1 MADNPMKVR
10 IGVSL
15 GAAGVPAQFSAAVDA
30 LEAAGVDSLWLPEM
44 VYGSLVDPFIGMA
57 HALARTSQLKV
68 GTGVAVLPGRHP
80 VLVAKQLAT
89 LAGLAP
95 RRVLPVF
102 GLKPARPGEL
112 AAFPVPPGRRAAVFD
127 ESLTL
132 LRLLLSQDNVTFDG
146 EFFSVES
153 AGVGP
158 RPARPLDIWLGG
170 SAPGALR
177 RVGRLGDGWLASF
190 LTPAEAGAGRQA
202 IEAAAAEAGRE
213 IEPDHYGISLAVTD
227 DAVAAR
233 TARGRAEP
241 PPGLRSGNAGGV
253 RLGGRPRPDRGLRGG
268 RADQVRRPAE
278 LDAGEPGPVHRGLR
292 ARDGAAADL
301 MPIAA
306 GWKAVARRACMAG
319 RFGGRGRTCERSHPR
334 PGNEARPAA
343 VTAERGSRHDRKSRA
358 GGAAQAAGGRQR
370 RR

>member
-1 MADNPMKVR
+1 MADTTMKVR

-15 GAAGVPAQFSAAVDA
+15 GDAGEPGRFGAAVDA

-57 HALARTSQLKV
+57 HALARTSRLKV

-102 GLKPARPGEL
+102 GLKPARPAEL

-132 LRLLLSQDNVTFDG
+132 IRLLLSQEHVTFRG
-146 EFFSVES
+146 EFFAVEDAS
-153 AGVGP
+153 VGP
-158 RPARPLDIWLGG
+158 RPGRPLDIWLGG

-190 LTPAEAGAGRQA
+190 LTPAEAGAGRRA
-202 IEAAAAEAGRE
+202 IEAAAAGAGRE
-213 IEPDHYGISLAVTD
+213 IEPDHYGISLAVAD
-227 DAVAAR
+227 DASRPALLQAAR
-233 TARGRAEP
+233 R
-241 PPGLRSGNAGGV
+241 
-253 RLGGRPRPDRGLRGG
+253 
-268 RADQVRRPAE
+268 RRPEQDPAT
-278 LDAGEPGPVHRGLR
+278 LIPSGW
-292 ARDGAAADL
+292 AAARAMVGEYVAEGL
-301 MPIAA
+301 TKFVIRP
-306 GWKAVARRACMAG
+306 GWTAVDPG
-319 RFGGRGRTCERSHPR
+319 RF
-334 PGNEARPAA
+334 
-343 VTAERGSRHDRKSRA
+343 TADFVREMVPL
-358 GGAAQAAGGRQR
+358 QT
-370 RR
+370 

>member
-57 HALARTSQLKV
+57 HALARTSRLKV

-102 GLKPARPGEL
+102 GLKPARPAEL

-132 LRLLLSQDNVTFDG
+132 LRLLLSQDDVTFGG
-146 EFFSVES
+146 EFFSV
-153 AGVGP
+153 
-158 RPARPLDIWLGG
+158 D
-170 SAPGALR
+170 
-177 RVGRLGDGWLASF
+177 
-190 LTPAEAGAGRQA
+190 A
-202 IEAAAAEAGRE
+202 IEKLIRRSNTL
-213 IEPDHYGISLAVTD
+213 HSLYV
-227 DAVAAR
+227 VASA
-233 TARGRAEP
+233 TT
-241 PPGLRSGNAGGV
+241 
-253 RLGGRPRPDRGLRGG
+253 
-268 RADQVRRPAE
+268 
-278 LDAGEPGPVHRGLR
+278 
-292 ARDGAAADL
+292 
-301 MPIAA
+301 I
-306 GWKAVARRACMAG
+306 
-319 RFGGRGRTCERSHPR
+319 
-334 PGNEARPAA
+334 
-343 VTAERGSRHDRKSRA
+343 
-358 GGAAQAAGGRQR
+358 
-370 RR
+370 

>member
-1 MADNPMKVR
+1 MADNPEKVR

-15 GAAGVPAQFSAAVDA
+15 GAAGVPDQFSAAVDA
-30 LEAAGVDSLWLPEM
+30 LEAGGVDSLWLPEM

-80 VLVAKQLAT
+80 VLVGKQLAT
-89 LAGLAP
+89 LASLAP

-102 GLKPARPGEL
+102 GLKPARPAEL
-112 AAFPVPPGRRAAVFD
+112 PAFPVPPGRRAAVFD

-153 AGVGP
+153 ASIGP
-158 RPARPLDIWLGG
+158 RPAKPLDIWLGG

-227 DAVAAR
+227 DQ
-233 TARGRAEP
+233 
-241 PPGLRSGNAGGV
+241 S
-253 RLGGRPRPDRGLRGG
+253 
-268 RADQVRRPAE
+268 RPALLE
-278 LDAGEPGPVHRGLR
+278 V
-292 ARDGAAADL
+292 
-301 MPIAA
+301 
-306 GWKAVARRACMAG
+306 V
-319 RFGGRGRTCERSHPR
+319 
-334 PGNEARPAA
+334 
-343 VTAERGSRHDRKSRA
+343 
-358 GGAAQAAGGRQR
+358 QR
-370 RR
+370 RRPDADPEKLVASGWAGARALIEDYVAAGLTKFVVRPSWTPVDPDQFTADFVREMVPLQT

>member
-1 MADNPMKVR
+1 MKVR

-15 GAAGVPAQFSAAVDA
+15 GAAGVPDQFSAAVDA

-57 HALARTSQLKV
+57 HALARTSRLKV

-102 GLKPARPGEL
+102 GLKPARPAEL

-146 EFFSVES
+146 EFFPVES
-153 AGVGP
+153 ASVGP
-158 RPARPLDIWLGG
+158 RPAKPLDIWLGG

-227 DAVAAR
+227 D
-233 TARGRAEP
+233 
-241 PPGLRSGNAGGV
+241 RS
-253 RLGGRPRPDRGLRGG
+253 
-268 RADQVRRPAE
+268 RPALLE
-278 LDAGEPGPVHRGLR
+278 V
-292 ARDGAAADL
+292 
-301 MPIAA
+301 
-306 GWKAVARRACMAG
+306 V
-319 RFGGRGRTCERSHPR
+319 
-334 PGNEARPAA
+334 
-343 VTAERGSRHDRKSRA
+343 
-358 GGAAQAAGGRQR
+358 QR
-370 RR
+370 RRPDADPEKLVASGWAGARALIEDYVAAGLTKFVVRPSWTPVNPDQFTADFVREMVPLQT

>member
-1 MADNPMKVR
+1 MKVR

-15 GAAGVPAQFSAAVDA
+15 GAAGVPAQFSEAVDA

-57 HALARTSQLKV
+57 HALARTSRLKV

-80 VLVAKQLAT
+80 VLVAKQLAS

-132 LRLLLSQDNVTFDG
+132 LRLLLSEENVTFQGD
-146 EFFSVES
+146 FFSVES

-158 RPARPLDIWLGG
+158 RPARPLDLWLGG

-177 RVGRLGDGWLASF
+177 RIGRLGDGWLASF
-190 LTPAEAGAGRQA
+190 LTPAEAAAGRLA
-202 IEAAAAEAGRE
+202 IETAAAGAGRE

-227 DAVAAR
+227 DASRPALLEAAR
-233 TARGRAEP
+233 RR
-241 PPGLRSGNAGGV
+241 
-253 RLGGRPRPDRGLRGG
+253 RPDVDPERLIASGWAGARAMIGDYVGAGLTKFVIRPSWSPVDPD
-268 RADQVRRPAE
+268 RFVADFVREMVP
-278 LDAGEPGPVHRGLR
+278 LQ
-292 ARDGAAADL
+292 
-301 MPIAA
+301 
-306 GWKAVARRACMAG
+306 
-319 RFGGRGRTCERSHPR
+319 T
-334 PGNEARPAA
+334 
-343 VTAERGSRHDRKSRA
+343 
-358 GGAAQAAGGRQR
+358 
-370 RR
+370 